1 MQTLQF
7 ILDNEGIDPQD
18 RLRTAQAAAAAAPI
32 RAGPALVEANDDKI
46 VYKITFDLPNA
57 GLASGNIIQDNAPP
71 PPAVE
76 ASILDMADKTVEI
89 LTDTDA
95 VTTNRHYPL

>member
-1 MQTLQF
+1 M
-7 ILDNEGIDPQD
+7 
-18 RLRTAQAAAAAAPI
+18 
-32 RAGPALVEANDDKI
+32 VEANDDEI
-46 VYKITFDLPNA
+46 VYKITFNLPNA
-57 GLASGNIIQDNAPP
+57 GLAGGNVIQDNVPP
-71 PPAVE
+71 PPAVA